1 MFKASDIHILKGENM
16 KMLGKMAIVLGLIM
30 ASSVQANINDFECEF
45 VTDAD
50 KKVEVVI
57 ERPFG
62 GSTMRD
68 ATMSVSSEEDFAV
81 YNYYVSARFRR
92 SFNRL
97 KFSGANFDLEVN
109 LWPDQRP
116 RWGRTYRSEFRSW
129 DLDEGRNYYN
139 VSCRY
144 TGL

>member
-1 MFKASDIHILKGENM
+1 M
-16 KMLGKMAIVLGLIM
+16 KMLGKMAIVLGLIS

-45 VTDAD
+45 NTDAGQM
-50 KKVEVVI
+50 VELEV

-62 GSTMRD
+62 STSMRD
-68 ATMSVSSEEDFAV
+68 ATMTVSSNDEFEVF
-81 YNYYVSARFRR
+81 NYYVNTRYTR

-97 KFSGANFDLEVN
+97 RFSGANFDLEVN
-109 LWPDQRP
+109 LWPDQKP
-116 RWGRTYRSEFRSW
+116 QWGRTYRSEFRSW
-129 DLDEGRNYYN
+129 DLEDGRNYYN